1 VSTDEGREGLKDDA
15 GMSEGVELRSLGVAR
30 LLGTARERHL
40 HRSQRRGHACS
51 WHLGDKVF
59 LGALVG
65 TGNKTSLTLEEIY
78 TTHLLSTLQTR
89 RRQETFWL

>member
-40 HRSQRRGHACS
+40 HSSQRRGHACS
-51 WHLGDKVF
+51 
-59 LGALVG
+59 
-65 TGNKTSLTLEEIY
+65 
-78 TTHLLSTLQTR
+78 
-89 RRQETFWL
+89 